1 MTRTSI
7 APMRPD
13 SLAVETT
20 MEVSVGSRSPML
32 HSSGARAPAFTIVEL
47 LIVLTILGLMVTVAQ
62 VSLFGVLRR
71 HSFHAQVQ
79 DFVSTMQMAA
89 SRAAESNHR
98 YEVIIDPAEQSYLLR
113 EITSVN
119 LADISDEEIIM
130 QGRFGKNCRLV
141 FVEFDDG
148 TYTNEGWA
156 KFRVGHAG
164 WNYGGKI
171 VFIDDAEQSYAV
183 LVNRLTPIIEVV
195 TGDPPLMTPKA
206 VEEVPF
212 L

>member
-1 MTRTSI
+1 
-7 APMRPD
+7 
-13 SLAVETT
+13 
-20 MEVSVGSRSPML
+20 
-32 HSSGARAPAFTIVEL
+32 
-47 LIVLTILGLMVTVAQ
+47 
-62 VSLFGVLRR
+62 
-71 HSFHAQVQ
+71 
-79 DFVSTMQMAA
+79 
-89 SRAAESNHR
+89 
-98 YEVIIDPAEQSYLLR
+98 
-113 EITSVN
+113 
-119 LADISDEEIIM
+119 M

-156 KFRVGHAG
+156 KFRAGHAG

-171 VFIDDAEQSYAV
+171 VFIDDAEQPYAV